1 MNLEKNIGNEIQE
14 KLKSNIITV
23 PFHEHI
29 VTFRVTFTKK
39 KDEKV
44 VIIQIEQITN

>member
-1 MNLEKNIGNEIQE
+1 MNLEKNIGNEMQE

-23 PFHEHI
+23 SFQKHI

-39 KDEKV
+39 KDEE
-44 VIIQIEQITN
+44 VIVIQIEQITN